1 MPSNEGSL
9 SERVASSFRQL
20 SAVASDLNTV
30 SDELGKPI
38 SELDVALKKL
48 NLGVEVWVQLRGG
61 DDPPPEDLSFWSE
74 DLGYA
79 KVGGRW
85 GIALRTIFGDY
96 NYPDQ
101 ESVETW
107 LFNDAPRSM
116 RLLGIG
122 KIPELL
128 EKLSTEAAEATNKIK
143 GKLAEAHQV
152 AAVVKEAAE
161 ESMRVPFKS
170 KGPVNPFGPPKGQ
183 KK

>member
-20 SAVASDLNTV
+20 SAVASDLNSV

-38 SELDVALKKL
+38 AELDVALKKL

-61 DDPPPEDLSFWSE
+61 DDMPDDPSYWSE
-74 DLGYA
+74 DIGYA
-79 KVGGRW
+79 KVSGKW
-85 GIALRTIFGDY
+85 GISLRTVFGNY
-96 NYPDQ
+96 NWPDQ
-101 ESVETW
+101 ETVENW

-128 EKLSTEAAEATNKIK
+128 EKLSSEAAETTNKIK

-161 ESMRVPFKS
+161 GSGRAGIKRSGPASPFD
-170 KGPVNPFGPPKGQ
+170 PPKEQ

>member
-38 SELDVALKKL
+38 AELDLALKKL

-61 DDPPPEDLSFWSE
+61 DDPAPDDLSFWSE

-79 KVGGRW
+79 KIGGKW
-85 GIALRTIFGDY
+85 GIALRTVFGDY

-101 ESVETW
+101 ESVERW

-128 EKLSTEAAEATNKIK
+128 EKLSTEATEATYKIK
-143 GKLAEAHQV
+143 GKLEEAHQV
-152 AAVVKEAAE
+152 AAVVKAAAE
-161 ESMRVPFKS
+161 DSVRGSIKRSVPT
-170 KGPVNPFGPPKGQ
+170 NPSAPPKEQ